1 MMRLLILLQIGITT
15 SALMLPVIA
24 APVGDA
30 TPPPNNVLRYEGKL
44 YEFYSVKSITPA
56 GAVINHSKGTLVI
69 PLEKLPPT
77 IITPHKKQV
86 QEAFDGLRIANQKA
100 AEKKEAEEKAR
111 QEKEERAMREKTR
124 IQAIRE
130 KQAEEF
136 AKIQADAKVRQVE
149 KQARDAELRAK
160 QEKYPGY
167 SLFHINIVQVLPS
180 GVIADQMTYVGTNTP
195 IRSGKIIFV
204 EGAFPGAYE
213 NQRLWVGGYPDDVY
227 RYQDTQGAQRTIQ
240 KWVLVPE

>member
-1 MMRLLILLQIGITT
+1 
-15 SALMLPVIA
+15 VIA
-24 APVGDA
+24 DPVRDA
-30 TPPPNNVLRYEGKL
+30 TPSPNNVLRYEGKL

-77 IITPHKKQV
+77 ISTPHKKQV
-86 QEAFDGLRIANQKA
+86 QEAFAGLRIANQKA

-111 QEKEERAMREKTR
+111 QGKEEREIWERARL
-124 IQAIRE
+124 QSIRE
-130 KQAEEF
+130 RQSEENAKVQAE
-136 AKIQADAKVRQVE
+136 ARARQIE

-180 GVIADQMTYVGTNTP
+180 GVMADQMTYVGTNTP

-213 NQRLWVGGYPDDVY
+213 NQRLWVGGYPDDVF

-240 KWVLVPE
+240 RWVVVPE